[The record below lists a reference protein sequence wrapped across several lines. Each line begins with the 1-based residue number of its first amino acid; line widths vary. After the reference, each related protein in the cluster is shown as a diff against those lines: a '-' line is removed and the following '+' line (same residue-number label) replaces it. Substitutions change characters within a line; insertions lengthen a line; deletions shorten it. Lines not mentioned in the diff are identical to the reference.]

1 MNSSMYIFIIH
12 SFAAS
17 MNHHDYSIIQREL
30 VQCLSSCHK
39 QKPELATSEV
49 HVTDRSVRTS
59 QSASSTSLFTPA
71 SPASLRPPPC
81 CSLSGIG
88 CQSVQCAVGCV
99 QDNATHSARSTR
111 ARAAWRRWREG
122 GGGEWFWNSCPPLPK
137 QTTPTMDYQLSQRV
151 SVKVKANAT
160 LTQKCTRNPRGKA

>member
-59 QSASSTSLFTPA
+59 QSASSTSLFTPG
-71 SPASLRPPPC
+71 SPASLRPLPVALLVALGVSQC
-81 CSLSGIG
+81 N
-88 CQSVQCAVGCV
+88 VQLAACRITRHTQLAQHVPV
-99 QDNATHSARSTR
+99 QHGK
-111 ARAAWRRWREG
+111 G
-122 GGGEWFWNSCPPLPK
+122 GGRGVEWFWNSCPLLPR
-137 QTTPTMDYQLSQRV
+137 QATPTMDYQLSQGV

-160 LTQKCTRNPRGKA
+160 LTQKCTRNPRGTA

>member
-59 QSASSTSLFTPA
+59 QSASSTSLFTPGT
-71 SPASLRPPPC
+71 PASLRPPPC

-111 ARAAWRRWREG
+111 ARAAWQRWREG
-122 GGGEWFWNSCPPLPK
+122 GGVVLEFVPPTP
-137 QTTPTMDYQLSQRV
+137 QTDHAHNGLSAVAASLSQSQR
-151 SVKVKANAT
+151 KCDANPKMHT
-160 LTQKCTRNPRGKA
+160 